1 MKNVFTALFEH
12 KEFKENSPWAL
23 TKMEFPAGE
32 VVPPHYG
39 DTVEVLFCHDI
50 LGTAYIGGKQYDMSR
65 DRLFFI
71 APFVIHSFDY
81 KPCDGHVKVLKLQI
95 SEIKKYLDI
104 SAILSEL
111 GFKFEDL
118 NAIYPFSDEIESTAK
133 MITEG
138 NNVAARLSAIIKLF
152 ENFACATGNENRHAP
167 LATRSGF
174 LGEVIDWSEKNFRNR
189 VTIDEVSEKFGY
201 NKAYFCSLFKASTG
215 VTYLN
220 YLNNLRISHACRLLK
235 NGASVSDACEAC
247 GFETTSYFV
256 QLFKKNV
263 GVTPKQYQ
271 LRLSANQ
278 ITS

>member
-12 KEFKENSPWAL
+12 KEFKENTPWSL
-23 TKMEFPAGE
+23 TKMEFPTGS

-50 LGTAYIGGKQYDMSR
+50 LGTAYIGGRQYDMSR

-81 KPCDGHVKVLKLQI
+81 KPCAGYVNVLKLQI
-95 SEIKKYLDI
+95 TEIKKYLDI
-104 SAILSEL
+104 AAVISEL
-111 GFKFEDL
+111 GFKFEAL
-118 NAIYPFSDEIESTAK
+118 NVIYPFSDDLESLAVKITDNAPITAC
-133 MITEG
+133 
-138 NNVAARLSAIIKLF
+138 LSAIMGLF
-152 ENFACATGNENRHAP
+152 ENFAHCTGNEHHYAP
-167 LATRSGF
+167 LTARSGF
-174 LGEVIDWSEKNFRNR
+174 LSEVIDWSEKNFRNR

-201 NKAYFCSLFKASTG
+201 NKAYFCSLFKSLTG

-235 NGASVSDACEAC
+235 DGASVSEACEAC
-247 GFETTSYFV
+247 GFETASYFV
-256 QLFKKNV
+256 QLFKRTV

-271 LRLSANQ
+271 LTVSGVKDL
-278 ITS
+278 